1 MATSTTS
8 PALTLAGATGPG
20 GRLLRGIE
28 RAGNALPHP
37 FFLFLILAG
46 VVAVGST
53 VAAALGAET
62 TMPSTGETVAVKGIL
77 TAEGAAYVV
86 TSTIENFVTF
96 PPLGLIVTVMLG
108 IGVAER
114 LGLLKA
120 AMRGAVLAA
129 PRWSVTFVVVVVSLM
144 GNLASDSAMV
154 ILPPLAAAAFLAAG
168 RHPLA
173 GFAASYAA
181 VVAGFS
187 ANVIPAGTDVLLS
200 GITTSAAQIVDP
212 EATVSPLANYYFMAT
227 STLVLAVVITVTCQR
242 YVEPRL
248 SPYQGDAA
256 TGDESSPL
264 TREERR
270 GVRVAAVA
278 VLAYLVLLAV
288 ALLVPGSPLQGEG
301 GAILRSP
308 FMTGL
313 PVFLLLLFLV
323 GGIAYGLAAGTL
335 TRAVQVPEHMVSAVR
350 DLVPFIVVIF
360 AAAQAIAWFT
370 WSQLGLLIATAGAE
384 VMDSAGLGGVGGLV
398 AFSVVAIVPALL
410 LASGSALWTL
420 LAPIFVPMF
429 MLSGVDPAYVQA
441 AFRITDSATN
451 PLVPMNPML
460 PVVLGLMQRWEP
472 RGGLGTLFSLV
483 IPFTVV
489 IWVVW
494 LLLFVA
500 WGLLGLPVGPGH
512 SLMLP

>member
-1 MATSTTS
+1 M
-8 PALTLAGATGPG
+8 TLADAKGVG
-20 GRLLRGIE
+20 GRILRGIE
-28 RAGNALPHP
+28 RVGNKLPHP

-46 VVAVGST
+46 VVAVAST
-53 VAAALGAET
+53 VAALLGAET
-62 TMPSTGETVAVKGIL
+62 TDPATGEPVAVKGIL
-77 TAEGAAYVV
+77 TGEGAAYAV
-86 TSTIENFVTF
+86 TNAITNFVSF

-114 LGLLKA
+114 LGLLKS
-120 AMRGAVLAA
+120 AMRGAVLSA
-129 PRWSVTFVVVVVSLM
+129 PKWSITFVVVLVSLM

-212 EATVSPLANYYFMAT
+212 EASISPVANYYFMAV
-227 STLVLAVVITVTCQR
+227 STLLLAVAITVVCQR

-248 SPYQGDAA
+248 TPYTGDGI
-256 TGDESSPL
+256 TGDESAPL
-264 TREERR
+264 TADERR
-270 GVRVAAVA
+270 GLKVAGLAVA
-278 VLAYLVLLAV
+278 VYLAV
-288 ALLVPGSPLQGEG
+288 LVTAVLIPGSPLQGEG
-301 GAILRSP
+301 GQILRSP

-313 PVFLLLLFLV
+313 PIFLLLLFLV
-323 GGIAYGLAAGTL
+323 AGIAYGKAAGTL
-335 TRAVQVPEHMVSAVR
+335 DKAREVPEYMTAAVR

-360 AAAQAIAWFT
+360 AAAQAIAWFN

-384 VMDSAGLGGVGGLV
+384 GMEATGLGGIWGLV
-398 AFSVVAIVPALL
+398 LFSLFTILPALL
-410 LASGSALWTL
+410 LSSGSALWTL

-429 MLSGVDPAYVQA
+429 MLAGVDPAYVQA

-460 PVVLGLMQRWEP
+460 PVVLGLMQRWAP
-472 RGGLGTLFSLV
+472 KGGLGTLFSLV

-489 IWVVW
+489 IGGIW
-494 LLLFVA
+494 LLQFIV
-500 WGLLGLPVGPGH
+500 WGLFGLPVGPGH

>member
-1 MATSTTS
+1 M
-8 PALTLAGATGPG
+8 TLADAKGVG
-20 GRLLRGIE
+20 GRILRGIE
-28 RAGNALPHP
+28 RAGNKLPHP

-46 VVAVGST
+46 VVAVAST
-53 VAAALGAET
+53 IAALLGAET
-62 TMPSTGETVAVKGIL
+62 TDPATGDPVAVKGIL
-77 TAEGAAYVV
+77 TGEGVAYAV
-86 TSTIENFVTF
+86 TNAITNFVTF

-114 LGLLKA
+114 LGLLQS
-120 AMRGAVLAA
+120 AMRGAVLSA
-129 PRWSVTFVVVVVSLM
+129 PKWAVTFVVVLVSLM

-212 EATVSPLANYYFMAT
+212 EALISPVANYYFMAV
-227 STLVLAVVITVTCQR
+227 STLLLAVAITLVCQR

-248 SPYQGDAA
+248 TPYLGDGS
-256 TGDESSPL
+256 TGDESAPL
-264 TREERR
+264 TTEQRR
-270 GVRVAAVA
+270 GLKVAAIAVA
-278 VLAYLVLLAV
+278 VYL
-288 ALLVPGSPLQGEG
+288 ALLVTALLIPGSPLRGEG
-301 GAILRSP
+301 GAILSSP

-313 PVFLLLLFLV
+313 PIFLLLLFLIA
-323 GGIAYGLAAGTL
+323 GIAYGKAAGTL
-335 TRAVQVPEHMVSAVR
+335 ERAREIPEHMTAAIR

-384 VMDSAGLGGVGGLV
+384 GMEATGLGGIGGLV
-398 AFSVVAIVPALL
+398 LFSIFTILPALL
-410 LASGSALWTL
+410 LTSGSALWTL

-429 MLSGVDPAYVQA
+429 MLAGVDPAYVQA
-441 AFRITDSATN
+441 AFRITDSTTN

-460 PVVLGLMQRWEP
+460 PVVLGLMQRWAP
-472 RGGLGTLFSLV
+472 KGGLGTLFSLV
-483 IPFTVV
+483 IPFTLV
-489 IWVVW
+489 IGVVW
-494 LLLFVA
+494 LLQFVA